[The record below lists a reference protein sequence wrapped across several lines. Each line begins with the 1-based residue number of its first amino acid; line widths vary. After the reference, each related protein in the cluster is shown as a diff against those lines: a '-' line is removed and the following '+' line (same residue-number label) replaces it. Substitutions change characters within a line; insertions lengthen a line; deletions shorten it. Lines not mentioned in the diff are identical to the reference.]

1 MYIVE
6 VVASCVSAAEVAGLS
21 LWPQG
26 EGGHVVDAGRGG
38 ESYGFT
44 SKSKVLLFRIC
55 SIQLAGL
62 SLRAF

>member
-26 EGGHVVDAGRGG
+26 EGGHVVDRGG
-38 ESYGFT
+38 GG
-44 SKSKVLLFRIC
+44 KVTALLRNPKCYYFVF
-55 SIQLAGL
+55 AAY
-62 SLRAF
+62 SLQGSR